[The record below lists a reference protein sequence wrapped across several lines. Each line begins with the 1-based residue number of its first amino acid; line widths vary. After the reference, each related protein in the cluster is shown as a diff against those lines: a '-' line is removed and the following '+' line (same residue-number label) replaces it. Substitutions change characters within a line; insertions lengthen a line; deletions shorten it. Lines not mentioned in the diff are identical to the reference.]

1 MVRRIAAAG
10 LLMFAIACS
19 SANGSLQKI
28 PGSTRNV
35 IGFEEIESRGLV
47 GGTAWDL
54 INSLRPNFLNS
65 RGPTSLQSAVQAY
78 PVVYLDGT
86 RYGDIQTL
94 KTISAD
100 SIRMVEY
107 MTAGDATT
115 RFGTDHASGVILL
128 VMR

>member
-1 MVRRIAAAG
+1 MRRIAAAG

-19 SANGSLQKI
+19 SANASLQTT

-35 IGFEEIESRGLV
+35 IGFEEIETRRTAGW
-47 GGTAWDL
+47 TAWDL
-54 INSLRPNFLNS
+54 ISSLRPNFLNS
-65 RGPTSLQSAVQAY
+65 RGPTSLQRGVTTY
-78 PVVYLDGT
+78 PVVYLDGS

-107 MTAGDATT
+107 LSAGDATT
-115 RFGTDHASGVILL
+115 RFGTDNASGAILL
-128 VMR
+128 VTR